1 MVKTKRTVLILGG
14 TGAMGNF
21 LVDIFLNSNEWDVY
35 VTSRSH
41 HSSVLDNLTYFIGN
55 AKDLNFI
62 KEICTT
68 KYDAIVDF
76 MNYDYDEFL
85 QNCNFLLNSCKHYIF
100 LSSCRVY
107 NNGSKLTEE
116 SDRLLD
122 TIADKEFLSTQ
133 RYALR
138 KARQE
143 DILKSCDNKNWTIVR
158 PYITYSNIRLQL
170 GVYEKEEWLYRI
182 LNNKKLVI
190 RKEILD
196 CYTTLTY
203 GFDVASGIYQIVN
216 NNSLMEDTIQI
227 VTEESITWREI
238 LEIYK
243 QAGKDAIENAY
254 IKAKAYYDV
263 TGMPT
268 IGMDNNL
275 FIEELP
281 DEKQPGTHVRRVN
294 GKELTD
300 DEMIEYY
307 TNLVKEYGG
316 KLSAK
321 WVYGMVIYNGK
332 TSQEY
337 NWSKDN
343 FYLVDKP
350 SEKRNPGYPLDSI
363 SVIPESNKYFVELT
377 KEEKSMNK
385 QNYKDDKVV
394 DFIINNI

>member
-243 QAGKDAIENAY
+243 KVLKEKLNIAPVIIESSDL
-254 IKAKAYYDV
+254 KE
-263 TGMPT
+263 
-268 IGMDNNL
+268 
-275 FIEELP
+275 IEELFEGGYNTKY
-281 DEKQPGTHVRRVN
+281 DRLWHRTFDNSKAKKFCQDI
-294 GKELTD
+294 KYLD
-300 DEMIEYY
+300 
-307 TNLVKEYGG
+307 VKTG
-316 KLSAK
+316 L
-321 WVYGMVIYNGK
+321 
-332 TSQEY
+332 
-337 NWSKDN
+337 
-343 FYLVDKP
+343 
-350 SEKRNPGYPLDSI
+350 
-363 SVIPESNKYFVELT
+363 
-377 KEEKSMNK
+377 EKSLSEFIDAWKINGNSVFYNINDEFQTKM
-385 QNYKDDKVV
+385 DLLCDKY
-394 DFIINNI
+394 